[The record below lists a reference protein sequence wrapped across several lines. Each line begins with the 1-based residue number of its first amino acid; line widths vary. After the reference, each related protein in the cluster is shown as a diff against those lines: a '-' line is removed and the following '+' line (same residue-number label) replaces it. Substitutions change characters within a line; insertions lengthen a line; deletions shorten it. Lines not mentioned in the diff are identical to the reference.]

1 MARSDSNEEKRPS
14 PWNLF
19 DALTFGAASLLVT
32 CLAVYVQVVGISSG
46 PKSGYALTWVVAAAF
61 WGGYLLLVRARYKF
75 IQSYDLILS
84 NGIMVRT
91 NGYKAGRGAF
101 EFELG
106 RVIDVWSVHFPRAA
120 DLLGKRRVWVSFDD
134 DLLTAAVSEGSGRA
148 PRTFAG
154 LTSMGGSGIR
164 LTYFGNPSMP
174 LAATAFA
181 HELGHVI
188 LGRATN
194 AWDNDEHHTFMRDR
208 HLP

>member
-1 MARSDSNEEKRPS
+1 MARPDSNEEKRPS

-19 DALTFGAASLLVT
+19 DALTFGGAAALMT
-32 CLAVYVQVVGISSG
+32 CAAVYTQVNGISSG
-46 PKSGYALTWVVAAAF
+46 PKSGYALIWLVAVLS
-61 WGGYLLLVRARYKF
+61 WGVYLLLVRDRQKF
-75 IQSYDLILS
+75 IQSYDLVLS
-84 NGIMVRT
+84 NGIMVKT
-91 NGYKAGRGAF
+91 NGYKAARWDF
-101 EFELG
+101 EFELS
-106 RVIDVWSVHFPRAA
+106 RVIEQWTPHFPRSSA
-120 DLLGKRRVWVSFDD
+120 LLTQDRVWVSFDD
-134 DLLTAAVSEGSGRA
+134 KLLTVPESRAGKA

-164 LTYFGNPSMP
+164 LTYFGNPDTP
-174 LAATAFA
+174 LTATAFA